1 MKVVALTTYLF
12 PVVVVISDQLIS
24 IHKTLSTLP
33 SPMSEQKY
41 ENATRVNLSK
51 KKCINIEFLSSHSK
65 YNAALYKLLIF
76 ICIVSTMFTHLD

>member
-51 KKCINIEFLSSHSK
+51 LNYILTFNFFLLTANIMQGFTNYLS
-65 YNAALYKLLIF
+65 F
-76 ICIVSTMFTHLD
+76 ICIVSI